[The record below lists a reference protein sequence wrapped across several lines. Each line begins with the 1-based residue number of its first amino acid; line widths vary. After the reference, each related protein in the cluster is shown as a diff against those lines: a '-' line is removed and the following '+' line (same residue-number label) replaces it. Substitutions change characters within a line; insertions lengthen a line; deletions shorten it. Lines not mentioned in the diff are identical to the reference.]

1 MSLFFAVEIV
11 LVNVLVILSSK
22 NDPNGSK
29 NCFLGWNSSKV
40 EVKMHIEKIQK
51 QKHKSKIK
59 WIWCKIGYKSDFYSG
74 YQIPYFKRQ
83 KYLIK

>member
-11 LVNVLVILSSK
+11 LVNVLVILSSQ

-29 NCFLGWNSSKV
+29 NYFLGRNSSKV
-40 EVKMHIEKIQK
+40 EVKMHTEKI

-59 WIWCKIGYKSDFYSG
+59 WIWCKTGYKSDFYSG
-74 YQIPYFKRQ
+74 HQIRYFKRQ

>member
-51 QKHKSKIK
+51 QKH
-59 WIWCKIGYKSDFYSG
+59 
-74 YQIPYFKRQ
+74 
-83 KYLIK
+83 L